1 MANSALV
8 LAAGDSS
15 RMGRHKILL
24 PFNGMTLIEHIV
36 NQLTEAGVSE
46 VVVVVGKGA
55 PSVREALAE
64 TSAVIAENVHYQNGM
79 LSSVRVGL
87 AALSDESQRVAVCLG
102 DQPAI
107 RCALVRA
114 LFEQAA
120 AQPGKIIVPVYEG
133 RRGHPLLIPRC
144 HWSSVLE
151 RYEDLGL
158 RGLLQEHASSVLE
171 WLVDDAWV
179 LDDMDYPED
188 YARELRRLE
197 EESDPD

>member
-8 LAAGDSS
+8 LAAGESS

-24 PFNGMTLIEHIV
+24 PYNGMTVIEHIV
-36 NQLTEAGVSE
+36 EQLTEAGVSE
-46 VVVVVGKGA
+46 VIVVVGKDA
-55 PSVREALAE
+55 KSVRDALAE
-64 TSAVIAENVHYQNGM
+64 TSAVIAENVNYQEGM
-79 LSSVRVGL
+79 LSSVRVGI
-87 AALSDESQRVAVCLG
+87 ASLSEDSERAAVCLG

-107 RCALVRA
+107 RDALVGA

-133 RRGHPLLIPRC
+133 RRGHPLLIPRRY
-144 HWSSVLE
+144 WSSVLE
-151 RYEDLGL
+151 RYDDVGL
-158 RGLLQEHASSVLE
+158 RGLLEEQGASVLE

-188 YARELRRLE
+188 YSRELRRLKD
-197 EESDPD
+197 SL